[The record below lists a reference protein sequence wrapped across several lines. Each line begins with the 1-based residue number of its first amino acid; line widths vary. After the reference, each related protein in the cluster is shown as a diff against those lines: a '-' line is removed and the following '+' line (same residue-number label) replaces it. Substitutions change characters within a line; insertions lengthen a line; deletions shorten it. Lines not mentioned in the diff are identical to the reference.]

1 MKPRLPTEEAI
12 AREMREAGLDRFPA
26 IRRIQQ
32 REQLRAQLGQ
42 RTRGAV
48 R

>member
-1 MKPRLPTEEAI
+1 MSRIPSEEAI
-12 AREMREAGLDRFPA
+12 AREMKDAGLDRFPA

-32 REQLRAQLGQ
+32 RQQILAEMSRE
-42 RTRGAV
+42 TRGAV

>member
-1 MKPRLPTEEAI
+1 VKPRLPTEEAI
-12 AREMREAGLDRFPA
+12 EREMKEAGLDRFPA

-32 REQLRAQLGQ
+32 REQILAELR
-42 RTRGAV
+42 RPV

>member
-1 MKPRLPTEEAI
+1 MTRTPSEDAI
-12 AREMREAGLDRFPA
+12 AREMKEAGLDRLSA

-32 REQLRAQLGQ
+32 RQVLREQLRRPDL
-42 RTRGAV
+42 RGA

>member
-1 MKPRLPTEEAI
+1 MKPRLISRIPGEEAI
-12 AREMREAGLDRFPA
+12 AREMKEAGLDRFPA

-32 REQLRAQLGQ
+32 RQQILAELR
-42 RTRGAV
+42 RPV

>member
-1 MKPRLPTEEAI
+1 MSHLPSEDAI
-12 AREMREAGLDRFPA
+12 AREMKEAGLDRFPA

-32 REQLRAQLGQ
+32 RQQILAEMRS
-42 RTRGAV
+42 GAGRLV